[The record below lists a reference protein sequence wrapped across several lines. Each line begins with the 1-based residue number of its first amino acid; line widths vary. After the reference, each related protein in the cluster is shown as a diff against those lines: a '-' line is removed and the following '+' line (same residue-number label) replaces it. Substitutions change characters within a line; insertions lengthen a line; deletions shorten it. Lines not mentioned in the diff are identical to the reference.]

1 MALTQTQE
9 QIVRLLQKSE
19 RVLIMPSS
27 PPDGDSIGSALALF
41 LVLKKMG
48 KEATV
53 VSNEPVP
60 EVLHFLP
67 TINVI
72 DDNLSAS
79 NDFVVTLDCNKAKI
93 DTIKTNL
100 EENKVNIIIT
110 PKSGVLS
117 ENEVSFHYGPSKY
130 DLIVVVDAGDLSQLG
145 KLYEDNAGLF
155 SQLPVIN
162 IDHHVS
168 NNHFGKINL
177 IDIMASSTTELLI
190 PIIEE
195 LSRQEGKE
203 LMNENVATL
212 LLAGIITDTGSF
224 QNANTSPKA
233 FASAA
238 HLLGYGARQ
247 QEIIQHVYKTKNLTM
262 LKLWGRVLSK
272 IQYDKL
278 YRIVWSTISA
288 DDFKETNSNAEETG
302 DIIDELMTNAPG
314 ADVVMLLKEKSP
326 GLVSC
331 SIRTT
336 KSSIDANV
344 IAEMFDGG
352 GHVQAAGFKMK
363 SDNLGDTEQTIIQ
376 KVREY
381 QTNRLKINPGQNPEI
396 LDAAG
401 LEQLGAFK
409 HPAWESHVAKQADE
423 RTVEDV
429 LPQVQKSQEV
439 PEVKNVKV
447 KMPQIEDTKER
458 EVKVDVKK
466 TESQVKNSEAVK
478 SVLERD
484 LKKSSSEGN
493 QIKSK
498 KNNKKKKLFTGLKN
512 NEKKEEQFK
521 TPKVAQEDVVENVS
535 KKQHEVDLEP
545 GITYKFEEE

>member
-1 MALTQTQE
+1 MFYYITTTQNKQIIQNPKMALTQIQA
-9 QIVRLLQKSE
+9 QIVQLLQKSE
-19 RVLIMPSS
+19 RVLIMPSA
-27 PPDGDSIGSALALF
+27 PPDGDSIGAALSLF
-41 LVLKKMG
+41 LILKKMG

-67 TINVI
+67 TINAI
-72 DDNLSAS
+72 DNNLSVS
-79 NDFVVTLDCNKAKI
+79 NDFVVTLDCTQAKI
-93 DTIKTNL
+93 DTIKTDL

-117 ENEVSFHYGPSKY
+117 EKEVSFHYGPSKY
-130 DLIVVVDAGDLSQLG
+130 DLIIVVDAGDLSQLG

-177 IDIMASSTTELLI
+177 IDIMASSTTEILI

-195 LSRQEGKE
+195 LSRQFGKE
-203 LMNENVATL
+203 LINENVATL

-278 YRIVWSTISA
+278 YRIVWSTISI
-288 DDFKETNSNAEETG
+288 DDFKETNSNVEDTG

-314 ADVVMLLKEKSP
+314 ADVVLLIKERSA
-326 GLVSC
+326 GLISC
-331 SIRTT
+331 SVRTT
-336 KSSIDANV
+336 KSSVDANM

-352 GHVQAAGFKMK
+352 GHVQAAGFKIK

-381 QTNRLKINPGQNPEI
+381 QAKRLKIHPGQNPEI

-401 LEQLGAFK
+401 LEQLGVFK
-409 HPAWESHVAKQADE
+409 HPAWGSHILQKKE
-423 RTVEDV
+423 NRLVEDV
-429 LPQVQKSQEV
+429 LPQVEKAKEINQEIKK
-439 PEVKNVKV
+439 VKNVKV
-447 KMPQIEDTKER
+447 EMSQVEDAKER
-458 EVKVDVKK
+458 KVNVDVKK
-466 TESQVKNSEAVK
+466 TTDDKA
-478 SVLERD
+478 
-484 LKKSSSEGN
+484 
-493 QIKSK
+493 KSK
-498 KNNKKKKLFTGLKN
+498 KNNKKGKLFAGLKKSN
-512 NEKKEEQFK
+512 KKVEEFK
-521 TPKVAQEDVVENVS
+521 TPKVAHEDIVENVS

-545 GITYKFEEE
+545 GITYKFEE